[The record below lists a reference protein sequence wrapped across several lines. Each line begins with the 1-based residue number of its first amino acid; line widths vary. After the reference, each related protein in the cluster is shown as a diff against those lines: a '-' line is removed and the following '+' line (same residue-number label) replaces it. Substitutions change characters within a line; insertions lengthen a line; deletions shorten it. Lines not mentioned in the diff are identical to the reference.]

1 MVTVSVI
8 IIALLLMMVLESN
21 AREEDYRVEWNEPA
35 SLTVD
40 EVVVDEGNSSFILL
54 LRLWDEEGAVT
65 EWDGILGIQLIDENH
80 QFILDT
86 SLEATPEDFITVR
99 RDGYFDT
106 HLLIEVPFSALD
118 HVTAAI
124 VGHPDMEMGIR
135 VTFETAHQVITETVN
150 WWPTPTY
157 VKVENHYLDDEEGW
171 ILMDVYMFDDT
182 MRSTRRSGDLRIIIR
197 DSQGFDM
204 YNDSETIEAK
214 DFNKLVWGAT
224 SYTWY
229 RTWVLYEDI
238 RPSKDRLG
246 NGSDDGTGG
255 CMTVMA
261 WFEFDGVVLM
271 QDPDGLTA
279 RRNTGP
285 IPEALLAD
293 NTPPDVRLTAERW
306 VFTGSEHVFD
316 ASGTRDD
323 LGNEGLL
330 FIWTWGDGSDREFT
344 SEPFA
349 LHSFSRPGS
358 FEVVL
363 TVVDVEGAS
372 SIINVDVGVMWDP
385 RSDLDPDGDA
395 LTAGTTGEDALGHAS
410 DRD

>member
-1 MVTVSVI
+1 MLTVSVI
-8 IIALLLMMVLESN
+8 IIALLILMVLDERD
-21 AREEDYRVEWNEPA
+21 READYKVDWNEPT

-40 EVVVDEGNSSFILL
+40 EVVVGEGNSSFILL
-54 LRLWDEEGAVT
+54 LRLWDDEGAVT
-65 EWDGILGIQLIDENH
+65 EWDGLLGIQLIDENH

-86 SLEATPEDFITVR
+86 SLEATAEDFTTVQ
-99 RDGYFDT
+99 RDGYYDT

-118 HVTAAI
+118 HVTADIMTRPAT
-124 VGHPDMEMGIR
+124 ELGIR
-135 VTFETAHQVITETVN
+135 VTFETHRQVITETVN

-157 VKVENHYLDDEEGW
+157 VKVENHFLDDEAGW
-171 ILMDVYMFDDT
+171 VLMDVYLFDDT
-182 MRSTRRSGDLRIIIR
+182 LATTRWSGDLRIIIR

-204 YNDSETIEAK
+204 YNDSEPIEAK
-214 DFNKLVWGAT
+214 DFNKLIWGAT

-246 NGSDDGTGG
+246 NGSDDGSVG

-261 WFEFDGVVLM
+261 WFEFDGVVLR
-271 QDPDGLTA
+271 QDPDGYTA
-279 RRNTGP
+279 KRNTGP
-285 IPEALLAD
+285 IPGALLAE
-293 NTPPDVRLTAERW
+293 NTAPEVRLTAERW
-306 VFTGSEHVFD
+306 AFTDSEHIFD

-323 LGNEGLL
+323 LGSEGLL
-330 FIWTWGDGSDREFT
+330 YIWTWGDGSNREYT

-349 LHSFSRPGS
+349 MHSFTRPGS

-372 SIINVDVGVMWDP
+372 SSINVDVGVLWDP
-385 RSDLDPDGDA
+385 RSDFGSDDETRSDGT
-395 LTAGTTGEDALGHAS
+395 LPEDVLGRS
-410 DRD
+410 EDR